1 MHPHHCRPRPRP
13 RRRLR
18 IAAPCAHGL
27 RHAVCRHRDHY
38 TKLAGLWAS
47 AWLLYLYALS
57 STTSSPPPSSLLRL
71 LHLLRQPRAASAYSL
86 SSFCTAT
93 VVETS
98 STGPLHSA
106 TWLCALPCTSG
117 IGNTGAF
124 LRPQRATGSGKLGTR
139 LGLGGLTASS
149 SLRPQRITI
158 FIFLRRLRT
167 TTIWLLLAGQWLHV
181 RLPRQLRQP
190 RLPYAR
196 HPRPWL
202 FTLVSAT
209 STSAQRAIIHMR
221 LRQFCSNHSI
231 HTALR
236 LCLWGDVN
244 PLLPIF
250 GFFSS
255 LVICSAPTVTVGEY

>member
-1 MHPHHCRPRPRP
+1 MVFVKLFEFFADFYDRCR
-13 RRRLR
+13 
-18 IAAPCAHGL
+18 
-27 RHAVCRHRDHY
+27 RDHY

-47 AWLLYLYALS
+47 AWLLCLYALS

-86 SSFCTAT
+86 SPFCTAT
-93 VVETS
+93 VVEIS

-124 LRPQRATGSGKLGTR
+124 IRPQRATGSGKLGTR

-158 FIFLRRLRT
+158 FIFLRRLRA
-167 TTIWLLLAGQWLHV
+167 TTIWLPLAGQQLHV

-196 HPRPWL
+196 HPRPWI
-202 FTLVSAT
+202 FTLILAT
-209 STSAQRAIIHMR
+209 STWAQRAIIRLR
-221 LRQFCSNHSI
+221 LRQFFSGHNICI
-231 HTALR
+231 AR
-236 LCLWGDVN
+236 MLCQRGDVS
-244 PLLPIF
+244 LLVPIF

-255 LVICSAPTVTVGEY
+255 LTVCSAPAMTAGVLEYIGISL